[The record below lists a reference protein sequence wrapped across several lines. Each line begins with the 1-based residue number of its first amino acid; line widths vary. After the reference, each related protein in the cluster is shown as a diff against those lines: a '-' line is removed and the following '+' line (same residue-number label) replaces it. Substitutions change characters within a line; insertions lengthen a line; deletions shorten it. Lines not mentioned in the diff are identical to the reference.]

1 MTRFSSIAAALPAA
15 VTLLAPT
22 VYADSNGAQGSGVVS
37 FPLTARHGAP
47 LMEGGSSKR
56 QLSSDAT
63 GRMSGTIYTI
73 DVTLG
78 TPGDLVPVQFD
89 TGSTDFA
96 VNPAC
101 SSSGN
106 PGFCYNQPRFTKSN
120 SIVDLGVYGESR
132 YEGGGYAKFLYIAD
146 YVGIGSAR
154 VTQQIFGIIYNSG
167 GITNGVLGAAPDTS
181 GWTNSF
187 PLVIDSLLNQA
198 LIQSQTFSLDL
209 RGLAAGGESKSL
221 PLLCGRPN

>member
-22 VYADSNGAQGSGVVS
+22 VSADSNGAQGSGVVS

-56 QLSSDAT
+56 QLPSDAT
-63 GRMSGTIYTI
+63 GRMFGTIYTI

-78 TPGDLVPVQFD
+78 TPGDLVPVQFN

-106 PGFCYNQPRFTKSN
+106 RDFCTSQPRFTRS
-120 SIVDLGVYGESR
+120 SSLVDLGVYGESR
-132 YEGGGYAKFLYIAD
+132 YEGGGYAQFQYIAD

-154 VTQQIFGIIYNSG
+154 VAQQIFGVMYNSG

-181 GWTNSF
+181 GWASPF
-187 PLVIDSLLNQA
+187 PLVIDSLFNQA
-198 LIQSQTFSLDL
+198 LIQSKTFSLDL
-209 RGLAAGGESKSL
+209 RGLAAGGESESL
-221 PLLCGRPN
+221 PLPCEQSN